1 MENTTTCPKYAK
13 CPIYQK
19 DVFINEKAGIT
30 YRKLYCTAGEL
41 KFKTCKRYIISE
53 KMGRP
58 APDHIMPNSSLTI
71 DEIIAKM

>member
-1 MENTTTCPKYAK
+1 METKTCPKFVK

-19 DVFINEKAGIT
+19 NVFKNEAAGES
-30 YRKLYCTAGEL
+30 YRNLYCNAGES
-41 KFKTCKRYIISE
+41 KFTSCKRYLVSE

-58 APDHIMPNSSLTI
+58 APDFIMPNSSLAI